1 MTPDQAINRLD
12 TQQMFS
18 REKLLV
24 TMPAL
29 YRPEVLATTLWSFER
44 GLFRQFPRRTLILN
58 VDPLGVAPDSLE
70 DKKNQILAL
79 AHQYFDHVITRF
91 PHQASFPGAVQWLWQ
106 QAVEMNQCFL
116 HLEDDWILNRS
127 VPVHKVLGILAQ
139 PNVASVRLQRQR
151 DLKIAQTPTLSLN
164 PVFLHPDFVRQALE
178 NFQIDKDPEKQFM
191 LEPLVSTLADWRHFV
206 MPATEPALDAA
217 QVDIAGNAGHSGNSG
232 NSELRLDL
240 VNRSADRGGWVSDLG
255 VHWRK
260 SQDLKKISEQG
271 SSSWEAAHS
280 GRLSLLKNRLLL
292 QFKLFFYRKRLQI
305 HSLLPRD
312 S

>member
-1 MTPDQAINRLD
+1 MTPDQATMVRD
-12 TQQMFS
+12 TERMFS
-18 REKLLV
+18 REKLVV

-44 GLFRQFPRRTLILN
+44 GLFRQFSRRTLILN
-58 VDPLGVAPDSLE
+58 IDPLGIAPDSSE
-70 DKKNQILAL
+70 GKKNQILAL
-79 AHQYFDHVITRF
+79 AHQHFDHVITRF
-91 PHQASFPGAVQWLWQ
+91 PSQASFPGAVRWLWQ
-106 QAVEMNQCFL
+106 QAIEMNQCFL

-127 VPVHKVLGILAQ
+127 VPVHKVLGLLAQ

-178 NFQIDKDPEKQFM
+178 GFQIDKDPEKQFM
-191 LEPLVSTLADWRHFV
+191 LEPLVSALADWRHFV
-206 MPATEPALDAA
+206 MPATESAFDTPG
-217 QVDIAGNAGHSGNSG
+217 VDIEENAGYFGNSG
-232 NSELRLDL
+232 NPGLRPDL
-240 VNRSADRGGWVSDLG
+240 VNRSADRGGWVSDIG

-271 SSSWEAAHS
+271 SSSWQTANS

-292 QFKLFFYRKRLQI
+292 QFKLFFYRKRLQLN
-305 HSLLPRD
+305 SLLLRD
-312 S
+312 N

>member
-1 MTPDQAINRLD
+1 MTSDQSTTEMD
-12 TQQMFS
+12 TEHVFS
-18 REKLLV
+18 REKLVV

-44 GLFRQFPRRTLILN
+44 GLFRQFSRRTLILN
-58 VDPLGVAPDSLE
+58 VDPLGVAPDALE

-79 AHQYFDHVITRF
+79 AYQYFDNVIARF
-91 PHQASFPGAVQWLWQ
+91 PSEASFPGAVQWLWQ
-106 QAVEMNQCFL
+106 QALTMNQCFL

-127 VPVHKVLGILAQ
+127 VPVHKVLGLLSQ

-151 DLKIAQTPTLSLN
+151 HLKMAQTPTLSLN
-164 PVFLHPDFVRQALE
+164 PVFLHPDFIRQALK

-191 LEPLVSTLADWRHFV
+191 LEPLATILADWPHFV
-206 MPATEPALDAA
+206 MPATEPVLDAA
-217 QVDIAGNAGHSGNSG
+217 LIDIAGKAGHSEHALN
-232 NSELRLDL
+232 L
-240 VNRSADRGGWVSDLG
+240 VNRAADRGGWVSDLG

-271 SSSWEAAHS
+271 ASSWQAANS

-292 QFKLFFYRKRLQI
+292 QFKLFFYRKRLQLN
-305 HSLLPRD
+305 SLLLRD
-312 S
+312 N

>member
-1 MTPDQAINRLD
+1 
-12 TQQMFS
+12 
-18 REKLLV
+18 
-24 TMPAL
+24 
-29 YRPEVLATTLWSFER
+29 
-44 GLFRQFPRRTLILN
+44 
-58 VDPLGVAPDSLE
+58 
-70 DKKNQILAL
+70 
-79 AHQYFDHVITRF
+79 
-91 PHQASFPGAVQWLWQ
+91 
-106 QAVEMNQCFL
+106 MNQCFL

-127 VPVHKVLGILAQ
+127 VPVHKVLGMLDQ

-217 QVDIAGNAGHSGNSG
+217 GAGHSEH
-232 NSELRLDL
+232 SEYRKYPPNL

-271 SSSWEAAHS
+271 VSTWEAAHS
-280 GRLSLLKNRLLL
+280 GRFSLLKNRLLL

-305 HSLLPRD
+305 HSLLSRD